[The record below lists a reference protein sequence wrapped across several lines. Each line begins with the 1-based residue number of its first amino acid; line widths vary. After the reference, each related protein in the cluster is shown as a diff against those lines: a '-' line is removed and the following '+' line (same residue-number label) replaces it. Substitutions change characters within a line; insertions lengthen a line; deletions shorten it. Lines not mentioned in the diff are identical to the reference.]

1 MKDKPTEGM
10 GEDPTWTEV
19 QSGICVDADTDVPFA
34 IVVPQERTCAERRAI
49 VDMAWSVYSC
59 WDGFDRKAHAQ
70 RGLYFQLGKAN
81 GHRWF
86 KTGRK
91 PGVEAAAFVE
101 PRRRFRDQARRV
113 EECFAPAYTGAALPR
128 LTPGHMASPSS
139 AWTR

>member
-49 VDMAWSVYSC
+49 VDMTWSVYSC
-59 WDGFDRKAHAQ
+59 WVGFDRKAHAQ

-81 GHRWF
+81 GHEWF
-86 KTGRK
+86 RTGKSYKRITDKNVQRMGSRDGTGRHWSVTK
-91 PGVEAAAFVE
+91 
-101 PRRRFRDQARRV
+101 RN
-113 EECFAPAYTGAALPR
+113 
-128 LTPGHMASPSS
+128 
-139 AWTR
+139 